1 MSETFSQKEKLLMMM
16 TDIYNQL
23 EELEFV
29 LETSFTELHDNWKNE
44 ELNKIAE
51 PNQRISNLE
60 KKIEEDTYKKFEE
73 QKDAAYTDQKSSSLK
88 FELGY

>member
-1 MSETFSQKEKLLMMM
+1 MSETIVQKEKLLMMM
-16 TDIYNQL
+16 TEIYNQL

-44 ELNKIAE
+44 ELNKFAE

-60 KKIEEDTYKKFEE
+60 KNIVENPYKKFEE
-73 QKDAAYTDQKSSSLK
+73 QKDTSYTDQKSSSLK